1 MAVDFSLYA
10 RRAGLTLLNGDATL
24 AAATGGRI
32 YPPQRPPN
40 PVWPFVAWGVADVAP
55 FDASCMTGAE
65 VSLAVHVFAAT
76 DDDGAGE
83 ERAAAYAARVATVLV
98 DAGEVDLSDY
108 GCPVPAVAQFT
119 WERTQ
124 VIQDGIEADAF
135 HALVFVRAAIAA

>member
-1 MAVDFSLYA
+1 
-10 RRAGLTLLNGDATL
+10 
-24 AAATGGRI
+24 
-32 YPPQRPPN
+32 
-40 PVWPFVAWGVADVAP
+40 
-55 FDASCMTGAE
+55 MTGAE

-124 VIQDGIEADAF
+124 VMQDATEADAF
-135 HALVFVRAAIAA
+135 HAVVSIRAAIAA

>member
-1 MAVDFSLYA
+1 MAVDFSLYV

-32 YPPQRPPN
+32 YPPQRPAN

-55 FDASCMTGAE
+55 FDASCMAGAE
-65 VSLAVHVFAAT
+65 ISFAVHVFAAT
-76 DDDGAGE
+76 GDDGAGE
-83 ERAAAYAARVATVLV
+83 EQASTIAARVATVLT
-98 DAGEVDLSDY
+98 DAGEVDLTGY

-124 VIQDGIEADAF
+124 VMQDATEADAF
-135 HALVFVRAAIAA
+135 HAVVSIRAAIAA